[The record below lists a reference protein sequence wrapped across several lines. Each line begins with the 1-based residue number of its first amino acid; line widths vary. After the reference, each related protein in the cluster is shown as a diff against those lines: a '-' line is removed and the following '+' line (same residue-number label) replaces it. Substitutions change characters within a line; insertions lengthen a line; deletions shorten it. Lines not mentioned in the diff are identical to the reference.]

1 MKKINTL
8 INSIAGAA
16 LGIFIG
22 HIISCV
28 WTLSVHPET
37 YMVQSAPWYT
47 SSLIY
52 GAITVAVL
60 ITCFSAKEV
69 IKRKLLKTTIKIYWL
84 FSQLYFFNFNYTYK

>member
-8 INSIAGAA
+8 INTIMGATI
-16 LGIFIG
+16 GVFIG
-22 HIISCV
+22 NIISSI
-28 WTLSVHPET
+28 WTLNVHPET
-37 YMVQSAPWYT
+37 YAIQSAPWYT

-69 IKRKLLKTTIKIYWL
+69 IKRKLLK
-84 FSQLYFFNFNYTYK
+84 NDN

>member
-1 MKKINTL
+1 MQKIKGDKKYMKKINTL

-69 IKRKLLKTTIKIYWL
+69 IKRKLLK
-84 FSQLYFFNFNYTYK
+84 NDN

>member
-60 ITCFSAKEV
+60 IK
-69 IKRKLLKTTIKIYWL
+69 
-84 FSQLYFFNFNYTYK
+84 NDN